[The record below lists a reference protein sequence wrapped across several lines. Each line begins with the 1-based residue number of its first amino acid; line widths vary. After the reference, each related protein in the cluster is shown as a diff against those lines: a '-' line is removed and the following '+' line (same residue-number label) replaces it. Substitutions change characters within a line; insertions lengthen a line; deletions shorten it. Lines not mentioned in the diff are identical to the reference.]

1 MRIET
6 RARARALQALYAWE
20 MRSAGSIARAAAAT
34 SRPGAPRAGA
44 PRTALGVD
52 ADPRDLS
59 RVADQVWDD
68 LQVPSEQRRFASA
81 LVGTVASEREEIDA
95 ALADVTTNWRLERLG
110 SIERSVL
117 RLGTAELRRGETPPK
132 VAIQESVRL
141 ADLYG
146 SANSGRFVNGVLD
159 ALARRMGRL

>member
-1 MRIET
+1 MRVET

-20 MRSAGSIARAAAAT
+20 MRSAGRGE
-34 SRPGAPRAGA
+34 PAGA
-44 PRTALGVD
+44 EVKGAHASARRAALGVG
-52 ADPRDLS
+52 ADPRELG
-59 RVADQVWDD
+59 RVAEQVWDD
-68 LQVPSEQRRFASA
+68 MQVTMEQRRLAGA
-81 LVGTVASEREEIDA
+81 LVGTVQKECAEIDE

-117 RLGTAELRRGETPPK
+117 RLGAAELRRGETPPK

-146 SANSGRFVNGVLD
+146 SAQSGRFVNGVLD

>member
-20 MRSAGSIARAAAAT
+20 MRSAGRTARAPVAPTRAGT
-34 SRPGAPRAGA
+34 SRA
-44 PRTALGVD
+44 ALGVD
-52 ADPRDLS
+52 ADPRDLQ
-59 RVADQVWDD
+59 RVAEQVWDD
-68 LQVPSEQRRFASA
+68 MQVPSEQRRFASA
-81 LVGTVASEREEIDA
+81 LVSSVAKESDDIDA

-117 RLGTAELRRGETPPK
+117 RLGAAELRRGETPPK

-146 SANSGRFVNGVLD
+146 SAQSGRFVNGVLD